1 MNIETDLVIIKN
13 VDKTTEV
20 EFCREEENRFY
31 VKYPGNDTVY
41 SYNKDN
47 VVRLYNPEV
56 FDGNTYIV
64 YENGVPLQRVNKI
77 LFFQQYYRVIFQNE
91 RHEIYPSEAITLEAT
106 ALSIPGVKQGLR
118 YLTELSEKVGLKLD
132 DGTSLLKKQFDKLTH
147 LSPQSVL
154 SVYLGGKPQYPYQEE
169 SHEVIYPFGF
179 NTSQKT
185 ATIKAMTEQISVIEG
200 PPGTGK
206 TQTILNII
214 ANALLNQKT
223 VAIVSNNNAATKN
236 VMEKLEK
243 ADLSFIA
250 AFLGSNENI
259 DQFFA
264 EQHEFYPKM
273 DDWTLEKDVYDALIF
288 ELGERHA
295 TLDDMLAHQQKQAK
309 LKQEMSEIKAEY
321 AYFLDYENGLED
333 VEMGVRCFRRL
344 HADHYLQLLVDY
356 DQVEGKLTFK
366 KKLQYFFTYGMYS
379 FKIFNHPREV
389 VTTYLQKQFYQLKIA
404 ELEAEIK
411 VLHNKLETFQ
421 FNDAMKSFSDDSMKV
436 FKAALARRYHQD
448 AGEANQR
455 SVFSN
460 DVLWKD
466 YERFIS
472 EYPVIL
478 STTHSIRKC
487 AKDSHLFDY
496 VLIDEASQVDI
507 VTGSLA
513 LSVAKNAVIVG
524 DDKQLPNV
532 VTDDVAKATN
542 EIYDRYGMNLPYHFA
557 KNSLLTSL
565 LQVLPDV
572 PKTLLQE
579 HYRCHPKIIGF
590 CNQKYYQNELVILTD
605 EQEYDEPLVVYQ
617 TVMGNHARGTVN
629 ERQVDVILKEV
640 MDEQKLD
647 LTEDSIGI
655 VTPYRKQVTA
665 LEEANEQQNQDM
677 EIDTVHKYQGR
688 EKNVMILSTVVNDMK
703 QYDFADDPNLI
714 NVAVSRAVDKL
725 IIVTAYGSEQ
735 WRNTNVGDLIGY
747 VKYHNHEVITSEI
760 YSVFDYL
767 YSCYAEKLEV
777 LMQKINQVSE
787 HTSENLMNMVIEN
800 VLSEEAFRHLDVIL
814 HQPLRMLIKDTS
826 LLSEEEYKYAMN
838 SWTHTDFVIF
848 NKMNKLPILVVEVD
862 GHEYHANDPAQLER
876 DRMKDRI
883 LYKYQIPIVRMKT
896 TGSEE
901 EKVLRELLKK
911 IG

>member
-1 MNIETDLVIIKN
+1 MNIETDLVVIKN
-13 VDKTTEV
+13 EDKTMEI
-20 EFCREEENRFY
+20 EYCREEENKIHI
-31 VKYPGNDTVY
+31 KYKGREKVFP
-41 SYNKDN
+41 YNKGN
-47 VVRLYNPEV
+47 AVRFTNPEV
-56 FDGNTYIV
+56 FDGNTYVV
-64 YENGVPLQRVNKI
+64 YENGVPLQRVKKI
-77 LFFQQYYRVIFQNE
+77 LFFQRYYRLIFQNE
-91 RHEIYPSEAITLEAT
+91 HHEIYPSEIISLEESDP
-106 ALSIPGVKQGLR
+106 SIQSLGRSLR
-118 YLTELSEKVGLKLD
+118 YLTELSEKVGYKPKE
-132 DGTSLLKKQFDKLTH
+132 GPSLLKKQFDKLTH
-147 LSPQSVL
+147 LNPRSVL
-154 SVYLGGKPQYPYQEE
+154 SVYLGGSSQQQHQEE
-169 SHEVIYPFGF
+169 SHEIIYPFGF
-179 NTSQKT
+179 NASQKA
-185 ATIKAMTEQISVIEG
+185 ATIKAMTEQVSVIEG

-214 ANALLNQKT
+214 ANALMNQKT

-243 ADLSFIA
+243 DDLSFIA

-259 DQFFA
+259 DKFFA
-264 EQHEFYPKM
+264 EQRGFYPKM
-273 DDWTLEKDVYDALIF
+273 DDWMLEKDAYDILVS
-288 ELGERHA
+288 ELNEKHE
-295 TLDDMLAHQQKQAK
+295 TLDDMLAYQRKQAK
-309 LKQEMSEIKAEY
+309 LKQEVSDIKAEY
-321 AYFLDYENGLED
+321 AYFLDYEDELED
-333 VEMGVRCFRRL
+333 VVVGVRCFKRL

-356 DQVEGKLTFK
+356 DQLEGKLTFK

-379 FKIFNHPREV
+379 FKFLNYPREV
-389 VTTYLQKQFYQLKIA
+389 VIAYLQKQFYQLKIS
-404 ELEAEIK
+404 ELEAEIQ
-411 VLHNKLETFQ
+411 VLHNKLDNFQ
-421 FNDAMKSFSDDSMKV
+421 FHDSMKAFSDDSMKM

-448 AGEANQR
+448 IDAENQR
-455 SVFSN
+455 KVFSN
-460 DVLWKD
+460 DALWKD

-487 AKDSHLFDY
+487 AKDPYLFDY

-532 VTDDVAKATN
+532 VTEDVAKATN
-542 EIYDRYGMNLPYHFA
+542 EIYERYEIDFPYHFS

-590 CNQKYYQNELVILTD
+590 CNQKFYQNELVVLTD
-605 EQEYDEPLVVYQ
+605 EQENDEPLVVYQ
-617 TVMGNHARGTVN
+617 TVKGNHARGTVN

-640 MDEQKLD
+640 MDEQKLNM
-647 LTEDSIGI
+647 TEDSNGI
-655 VTPYRKQVTA
+655 VTPYRKQVNA
-665 LEEANEQQNQDM
+665 LEETNEQQNQDM

-688 EKNVMILSTVVNDMK
+688 EKDIMILSTVVNDMN

-725 IIVTAYGSEQ
+725 IIVTADGSEH
-735 WRNTNVGDLIGY
+735 WMNTNVGDLIGY
-747 VKYHNHEVITSEI
+747 VKYHNHEVIASEI

-767 YSCYAEKLEV
+767 YSCYADKLKE

-800 VLSEEAFRHLDVIL
+800 VLSEEAFRHLDVVL

-826 LLSEEEYKYAMN
+826 LLSEAEYTYAMN

-862 GHEYHANDPAQLER
+862 GHAYHANNPEQLKR
-876 DRMKDRI
+876 DQMKDEI
-883 LYKYQIPIVRMKT
+883 LHKYQIPIVRMKT

-901 EKVLRELLKK
+901 EKVLREELER